1 MYPPVV
7 NSPKTELT
15 ELITET
21 QTEITVANASVLL
34 PGEGI
39 AVLGNGDVAE
49 TITYTSVEENV
60 LKGCVRGFEGV
71 ARAWPVG
78 TRVARNFTAADF
90 KAVQANIEELEGE
103 VAAVSVTA
111 TAALPASQKG
121 AANGVSTLGSDSK
134 VPATQLPIST
144 STNSTSNTQ
153 VAAASAVKAAYDL
166 ALTKLDKGWGALP
179 NDADMNSMTIIG
191 DYQGIW
197 NTPRTNEAITTT
209 GPRRVVLNIRSVGAN
224 TYQRLS
230 YIGGIGRGREFWRSL
245 DGDWSAWGE
254 VYSATG
260 GDITGRMNVKI
271 GSNPTQQEPAGNRA
285 SKILNF
291 SDNPSEHGLAVGNRY
306 GSPVST
312 AFLVGG
318 TGGVSAF
325 TEFFKVDGVG
335 TIWFRDADGSMVT
348 LQSIKAAILSGNGS
362 PEGAVSASVGTLF
375 RRLDGGANTTLYV
388 KQSGAGNTGW
398 RAV

>member
-15 ELITET
+15 ELITDT

-34 PGEGI
+34 QGEGI

-49 TITYTSVEENV
+49 TFTYTSVEENV

-90 KAVQANIEELEGE
+90 RSAQDNIREIDGKVTTINATVTDIDTRVTNLNNTVAEKTKDASLTQKGIVQLSKATNGTRDTVAPTESALKAV
-103 VAAVSVTA
+103 
-111 TAALPASQKG
+111 
-121 AANGVSTLGSDSK
+121 
-134 VPATQLPIST
+134 
-144 STNSTSNTQ
+144 
-153 VAAASAVKAAYDL
+153 YDL
-166 ALTKLDKGWGALP
+166 ALTKLDKGWSALP
-179 NDADMNSMTIIG
+179 SDADMNSMTTNG
-191 DYQGIW
+191 DYHGIW

-209 GPRRVVLNIRSVGAN
+209 GPRRVVLNIRSVGAT

-271 GSNPTQQEPAGNRA
+271 GSNPIQQEPAGNWV

-291 SDNPSEHGLAVGNRY
+291 ADNPIEHGLAVGNRY

-335 TIWFRDADGSMVT
+335 NVSFRDTDGSMVT
-348 LQSIKAAILSGNGS
+348 LQNMKAALLSGNGS
-362 PEGAVSASVGTLF
+362 PEGAVSAPVGTLF

-388 KQSGAGNTGW
+388 KQSGTGNTGW
-398 RAV
+398 AAK